1 MGARNVSQGVNHGQ
15 HDQAEGQRDPHMG
28 NASPTDF
35 VNYDR
40 ASPREHEREGPET
53 FSREF
58 FRHRALR
65 RRRLQA
71 DFVAPLLNLC
81 PYFVANDPDL
91 FEFWVLLALP

>member
-1 MGARNVSQGVNHGQ
+1 M
-15 HDQAEGQRDPHMG
+15 RD
-28 NASPTDF
+28 ASAGDF
-35 VNYDR
+35 VNDDR
-40 ASPREHEREGPET
+40 ASPRENEREGPET

-81 PYFVANDPDL
+81 LGFRR
-91 FEFWVLLALP
+91 E